1 MKRSGLMVF
10 LMSLILALLGA
21 GAVFVYLKSL
31 DQQEVIQVNTVSV
44 VVAKDD
50 IPSRTKIT
58 SEMLS
63 VVEVVENGIVGEYL
77 SETSTVIG
85 QYATEIIYS
94 GQQIHPNMIAE
105 SIENDLSMKIT
116 GNNRAMTITV
126 GGDSGVNGL
135 IKVGDYVDVILNLP
149 AGSDQGRISRPD
161 IAKLFLQNIEVIAV
175 NKTIFRN
182 NNNATGD
189 GNLESSSYLMTLS
202 IPIMD
207 VEMMSLAKT
216 IGSIEL
222 VLRPKDGDYL
232 YVTEGAIWQEL
243 LLNDTRQMKDM
254 APEYGIIGEDPLEVK
269 PGEFDYDQYVYY
281 VVEYG
286 DTLQSI
292 SLKFY
297 NTETLYTLIQQ
308 VNKIVDENMILTGT
322 GIKIPVLK
330 ERGDTN
336 GN

>member
-1 MKRSGLMVF
+1 MKKSGLMVF

-31 DQQEVIQVNTVSV
+31 DRQEVVQVKMISV

-58 SEMLS
+58 RDMLN
-63 VVEVVENGIVGEYL
+63 VVEVEENG
-77 SETSTVIG
+77 VIG
-85 QYATEIIYS
+85 SYISDLSAVADQFATETIYS
-94 GQQIHPNMIAE
+94 GQQIHPSMIAE
-105 SIENDLSMKIT
+105 AIENDLSMKIT

-126 GGDSGVNGL
+126 AGDTGVNGL

-149 AGSDQGRISRPD
+149 SGSDQGRISRPD
-161 IAKLFLQNIEVIAV
+161 IAKLFLQNIEVISV
-175 NKTIFRN
+175 NKNIFRN
-182 NNNATGD
+182 TSNATGD
-189 GNLESSSYLMTLS
+189 GSLESSSYLMTLS

-207 VEMMSLAKT
+207 VEMMSLAKN

-222 VLRPKDGDYL
+222 VLRPKDSDYL

-254 APEYGIIGEDPLEVK
+254 TPEYGIIGETPLEIK
-269 PGEFDYDQYVYY
+269 PGEFNYDQYVYY